1 MNNQI
6 DISKYP
12 AIAVFVINP
21 DNNKESMCIQP
32 KDVVKGYKY
41 NDYLLNDKI
50 SKRLFVREGLDQHHL

>member
-21 DNNKESMCIQP
+21 NNDKESMCIHP
-32 KDVVKGYKY
+32 KDVVEGYKY
-41 NDYLLNDKI
+41 NDYLINKNI
-50 SKRLFVREGLDQHHL
+50 PKKLFVHD